1 MQADQN
7 SHNSTDKKYR
17 RRILSWALYD
27 WANHAYITTTA
38 TTYFPPYFLAIAA
51 PVFLKAGA
59 DPVDKSS
66 LALARDA
73 ASNVFAFTVA
83 LALLAAAILAPLVGT
98 YADLTDERKRILVR
112 ITVLGGILASSMFW
126 LTPGMWL
133 PALALYFL
141 TQVIV
146 NIALGLNS
154 SLLPHTAL
162 PGDMNRVSS
171 LGYAMGYI
179 GGGLLLA
186 VNTTVF
192 FFSARL
198 GIGSDLAVRLAFLS
212 VGIWWIGFT
221 VPYALNVP
229 EPKIL
234 SRLRNSGRSPL
245 RDSFRQI
252 AGTIRDI
259 RRYGELFKML
269 IAFWF
274 YMEGIGA
281 IILLATVYGAAL
293 GLHMTVLIGTL
304 LMTQIVAFPYALLF
318 GRIPDA
324 GSRRRG
330 AYLAMVL
337 WAAFTLPVLGLYAKT
352 VGDLSIPRTFLILAV
367 DQVAG
372 IIFSFAFGR
381 FLFAGLVEKF
391 DTKRAVLLGLTVYI
405 IIPVWGFFLT
415 TKAEFFMLGW
425 LVGTVQG
432 GTQALSRTIYAKLSP
447 PAKSGEFFGLY
458 GLSEKFAGILGPI
471 LYGTVGQITHSPRSS
486 ILSIM
491 VFFIIGIWLL
501 RRVDIEKGAQIAAE
515 EEREVESRLA
525 T

>member
-1 MQADQN
+1 MQTDQN
-7 SHNSTDKKYR
+7 SHNSADKKYR

-27 WANHAYITTTA
+27 WANHAYITITA
-38 TTYFPPYFLAIAA
+38 TTYFPPYFLAIAV
-51 PVFLKAGA
+51 PVFRKTGAGPA
-59 DPVDKSS
+59 GEAS

-83 LALLAAAILAPLVGT
+83 LALFAAAVLAPLVGT

-126 LTPGMWL
+126 LTAGMWL

-186 VNTTVF
+186 VNTAAF
-192 FFSARL
+192 LFAARL
-198 GIGSDLAVRLAFLS
+198 GISSDLAVRMAFLS
-212 VGIWWIGFT
+212 VGVWWIGFT

-234 SRLRNSGRSPL
+234 SRVHKSRSPL
-245 RDSFRQI
+245 RDSFLQI
-252 AGTIRDI
+252 ARTIRDI

-274 YMEGIGA
+274 YMEGVGA

-293 GLHMTVLIGTL
+293 GLPMVVLIGTL
-304 LMTQIVAFPYALLF
+304 LMTQIVAFPYAILF
-318 GRIPDA
+318 GRIPDR
-324 GSRRRG
+324 GNRWRG
-330 AYLAMVL
+330 AYLSMVL

-352 VGDLSIPRTFLILAV
+352 TGDLGIPRTFLLLAV
-367 DQVAG
+367 DQIAG
-372 IIFSFAFGR
+372 IIFSLALGR
-381 FLFAGLVEKF
+381 FLFAGLVNKI
-391 DTKRAVLLGLTVYI
+391 DTKRAVLLGLTIYI

-458 GLSEKFAGILGPI
+458 GLSEKFAGILGPF

-486 ILSIM
+486 ILSIG

-501 RRVDIEKGAQIAAE
+501 RRVDIERGARVAAE
-515 EEREVESRLA
+515 EEREVESGLA
-525 T
+525 P